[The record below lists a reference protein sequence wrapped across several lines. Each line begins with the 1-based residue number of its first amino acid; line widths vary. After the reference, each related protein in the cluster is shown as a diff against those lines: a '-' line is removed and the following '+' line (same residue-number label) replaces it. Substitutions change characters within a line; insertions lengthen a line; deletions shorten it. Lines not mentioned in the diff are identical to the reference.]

1 MRESANKFSQKV
13 MGEAGLRLV
22 TTVFILFLA
31 RRVGAESFGLYST
44 AMAYAA
50 FCAVFVDLG
59 TNSILTR
66 EIARRPQDRVLI
78 VETSQLLKMAAAIG
92 SWLLLWGVTYLLQ
105 FGPQER
111 HVTLC
116 LVD

>member
-1 MRESANKFSQKV
+1 
-13 MGEAGLRLV
+13 MGEAGLRL
-22 TTVFILFLA
+22 TSTLFVLLLA
-31 RRVGAESFGLYST
+31 RTIGPGSFGLYST

-78 VETSQLLKMAAAIG
+78 AKTSQLLKIIASIV
-92 SWLLLWGVTYLLQ
+92 SWFLLWGVTYLLH
-105 FGPQER
+105 FAPPER
-111 HVTLC
+111 
-116 LVD
+116 